1 MLPERGKE
9 TWCLST
15 GEDLHVCDSVVPLD
29 VNDAPQA
36 AHKEGIAFFPCLLYS
51 LGLTS
56 VQQGAE
62 NAGAVNGHLGLDVSL
77 LFFLALFVSLAIN
90 VVAVRQIR
98 LLI

>member
-1 MLPERGKE
+1 M
-9 TWCLST
+9 ST
-15 GEDLHVCDSVVPLD
+15 MRLRRRIRKALHLC
-29 VNDAPQA
+29 
-36 AHKEGIAFFPCLLYS
+36 PCLLYS

-90 VVAVRQIR
+90 VVAARQIR